1 MFLADVKDQH
11 NAFLTKSFIEL
22 GYLLFI
28 YVFHKLCLY
37 NIKID
42 MNVNFAFVLQPS
54 MLVLIEKL

>member
-1 MFLADVKDQH
+1 MFLADIKDQH
-11 NAFLTKSFIEL
+11 DPFLTKSCIGL
-22 GYLLFI
+22 GNLLFI

-37 NIKID
+37 NIKIY